1 MVKTGLMS
9 PISHSDLPIPLDFS
23 PARTTTTPM
32 RATVTVVTKITSLS
46 PGSELP
52 MLSALGCLWTPL
64 LTRVKSEQWA
74 EEETPDRMPPRPIP
88 RLQVVH
94 QGPVAALRLSSPS
107 LRRSLGLS
115 SVPWMGV
122 PSRDVRRRRNTLISQ
137 LARTSWR
144 CERPTRLATPTQL
157 LRSELG

>member
-1 MVKTGLMS
+1 VDTTFDPRQIGTVGGGGDPGPDATPPNTSITGGPS
-9 PISHSDLPIPLDFS
+9 
-23 PARTTTTPM
+23 
-32 RATVTVVTKITSLS
+32 
-46 PGSELP
+46 
-52 MLSALGCLWTPL
+52 
-64 LTRVKSEQWA
+64 
-74 EEETPDRMPPRPIP
+74 
-88 RLQVVH
+88 
-94 QGPVAALRLSSPS
+94 GPVAALRLSSPS